1 MTNFILDEGTIAY
14 EDDYLLIIDKP
25 AGMLVHPT
33 VNEWGCT
40 LYDYVTEY
48 YQRKGITANIH
59 PVSRLD
65 RHTSGLVIFA
75 KEPIIQHWLSQQQM
89 DKEYLAIVTGELPND
104 EGIIEA
110 PIARKEGSII
120 ERCVSEN
127 GKYAKTSYKLLAK
140 RKGLSLLQVKLFT
153 GRTHQ
158 IRAHMAHIG
167 HPLLGD
173 GKYGVNREDAK
184 IGYKF
189 QALYARKLVFRF
201 KDDEGAL
208 GYLKGRE
215 VTLPDDAIWF
225 YNDFFTREKT
235 SAPRPP
241 APRKQQMGTPKASF
255 DAKPSQAKKAPH
267 SQPNCKHF
275 ERNGNPSS
283 RAYGKGRG
291 KGGSK

>member
-33 VNEWGCT
+33 VNEWGTT

-140 RKGLSLLQVKLFT
+140 RKDLSLLQVKLFT

-158 IRAHMAHIG
+158 IRVHMAYIG
-167 HPLLGD
+167 CPLFNDNLYGTPGPQSRHALHAFKLRFIHPVSD
-173 GKYGVNREDAK
+173 TPVEITR
-184 IGYKF
+184 
-189 QALYARKLVFRF
+189 
-201 KDDEGAL
+201 
-208 GYLKGRE
+208 
-215 VTLPDDAIWF
+215 TLPEDLRRII
-225 YNDFFTREKT
+225 YR
-235 SAPRPP
+235 
-241 APRKQQMGTPKASF
+241 
-255 DAKPSQAKKAPH
+255 
-267 SQPNCKHF
+267 
-275 ERNGNPSS
+275 
-283 RAYGKGRG
+283 
-291 KGGSK
+291 

>member
-1 MTNFILDEGTIAY
+1 MKEFVLNEGTIAY

-75 KEPIIQHWLSQQQM
+75 KEPIVQHWLSQQQM
-89 DKEYLAIVTGELPND
+89 DKEYLAIVTGELPSE
-104 EGIIEA
+104 EGVIEA

-127 GKYAKTSYKLLAK
+127 GKYAKTSYKLLGK
-140 RKGLSLLQVKLFT
+140 RKGLSLVQVKLFT

-158 IRAHMAHIG
+158 IRVHMSHIG
-167 HPLLGD
+167 CPLFNDNLYGTPGPQSRHALHAFKLRFMHPVSD
-173 GKYGVNREDAK
+173 TPVEITR
-184 IGYKF
+184 
-189 QALYARKLVFRF
+189 
-201 KDDEGAL
+201 
-208 GYLKGRE
+208 
-215 VTLPDDAIWF
+215 TLPEDL
-225 YNDFFTREKT
+225 
-235 SAPRPP
+235 
-241 APRKQQMGTPKASF
+241 RKII
-255 DAKPSQAKKAPH
+255 
-267 SQPNCKHF
+267 
-275 ERNGNPSS
+275 
-283 RAYGKGRG
+283 YY
-291 KGGSK
+291 

>member
-1 MTNFILDEGTIAY
+1 MDKFILNEGTIAY

-48 YQRKGITANIH
+48 YTRKNITANIH

-89 DKEYLAIVTGELPND
+89 DKEYLAIVTGTLPAS

-120 ERCVSEN
+120 ERCVSET
-127 GKYAKTSYKLLAK
+127 GKYAKTSYKALGS
-140 RKGLSLLQVKLFT
+140 RNGLTLVQLKLFT

-158 IRAHMAHIG
+158 IRVHMAHIG
-167 HPLLGD
+167 CPLFND
-173 GKYGVNREDAK
+173 N
-184 IGYKF
+184 
-189 QALYARKLVFRF
+189 LY
-201 KDDEGAL
+201 
-208 GYLKGRE
+208 
-215 VTLPDDAIWF
+215 
-225 YNDFFTREKT
+225 
-235 SAPRPP
+235 
-241 APRKQQMGTPKASF
+241 GTPG
-255 DAKPSQAKKAPH
+255 PQ
-267 SQPNCKHF
+267 
-275 ERNGNPSS
+275 S
-283 RAYGKGRG
+283 RHALHAFKLRFIHPVSDTPLEITRSLPEDLRKIIYY
-291 KGGSK
+291 

>member
-158 IRAHMAHIG
+158 IRVHMAYIG
-167 HPLLGD
+167 CPLFNDNLYGTPGPHGRHALHAFKLCFIHPVSD
-173 GKYGVNREDAK
+173 TPVEITR
-184 IGYKF
+184 
-189 QALYARKLVFRF
+189 
-201 KDDEGAL
+201 
-208 GYLKGRE
+208 
-215 VTLPDDAIWF
+215 TLPEDLRRII
-225 YNDFFTREKT
+225 Y
-235 SAPRPP
+235 
-241 APRKQQMGTPKASF
+241 
-255 DAKPSQAKKAPH
+255 
-267 SQPNCKHF
+267 
-275 ERNGNPSS
+275 
-283 RAYGKGRG
+283 Y
-291 KGGSK
+291 